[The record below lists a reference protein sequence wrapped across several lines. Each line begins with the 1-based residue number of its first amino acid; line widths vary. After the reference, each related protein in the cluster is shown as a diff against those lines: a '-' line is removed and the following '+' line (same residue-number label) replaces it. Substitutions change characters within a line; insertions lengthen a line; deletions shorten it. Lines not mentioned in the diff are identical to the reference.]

1 MPEVLTKHPEVVIQV
16 LESGGAKCGDGL
28 PQKILKQCP
37 AGSFC
42 ALPGG
47 ETCVYGVGDV
57 GKMTQ
62 IKKSDLASQICSSSA
77 RGCSTGALAEPS
89 ATLLF
94 TALAL
99 GFACGRWSRR
109 RSGILTGRR

>member
-1 MPEVLTKHPEVVIQV
+1 MPEILTKHPEVVIQV

-37 AGSFC
+37 AASFC

-47 ETCVYGVGDV
+47 ETCVYSVADV

-62 IKKSDLASQICSSSA
+62 IKTSELASHVCTRSA
-77 RGCSTGALAEPS
+77 GGCSTGAVGEPS
-89 ATLLF
+89 VALLIAAIAF
-94 TALAL
+94 
-99 GFACGRWSRR
+99 GFACRRWSRSHLVAR
-109 RSGILTGRR
+109 RR